1 MRLAAAA
8 FLAVVWLLYAVPA
21 VAAPPTWQAAPRV
34 SRAHGEGRLG
44 FRPAGAA
51 DASPIP
57 TPSPSPVVSPS
68 PKPRAPQSP
77 AAFLAIIVTLAVLG
91 AGGLAVLRAR
101 WR

>member
-1 MRLAAAA
+1 MRLAAAVL
-8 FLAVVWLLYAVPA
+8 LAVVWLLSAVPA
-21 VAAPPTWQAAPRV
+21 VAAPPTWQPAPKAGGGHGQDRV
-34 SRAHGEGRLG
+34 G
-44 FRPAGAA
+44 FRSEGVAE
-51 DASPIP
+51 ASPSP

-91 AGGLAVLRAR
+91 AGASAVLRAR